1 MKMKCSHYPM
11 SFTLIIEALRDR
23 FVCGIMN
30 SSICQRLLAERT
42 LKLKTAINLAK
53 TLINAEV
60 EPIKE
65 TDNTASKVY
74 Y

>member
-1 MKMKCSHYPM
+1 
-11 SFTLIIEALRDR
+11 
-23 FVCGIMN
+23 MN

-42 LKLKTAINLAK
+42 LTLKTAINLAK

-60 EPIKE
+60 EPIEE
-65 TDNTASKVY
+65 TDNTASDVY